1 MLSLVMKNNLIQE
14 VESGLTTPG
23 LTIWANPGFLVWF
36 SGLPQAPIPPTS
48 PNSTHKPM
56 DPTNQTP
63 AALPSLK
70 LMEAANRLLKKA
82 ETMDNNE
89 IDALMDSFSNAG
101 RERRCEII
109 AIMFI
114 LVVSHPVPNDEA
126 IYEQLK
132 KLLLDQGRGHD
143 QMEG

>member
-1 MLSLVMKNNLIQE
+1 MDSPVCYRLTVRKNLIQE

-23 LTIWANPGFLVWF
+23 LTIWANPGFLMWR
-36 SGLPQAPIPPTS
+36 SNCHTIPKAT
-48 PNSTHKPM
+48 TPM
-56 DPTNQTP
+56 DTKSP
-63 AALPSLK
+63 ASLPSLK

-101 RERRCEII
+101 RERRWEII

-114 LVVSHPVPNDEA
+114 LVVSHPVPSDEA